1 MQFAWDLT
9 VKPLSESS
17 CEFTDLI
24 SVFETDGYL
33 AFVEKSGAAPEQVKD
48 AMQRAIDAHHAEE
61 TPNFAKSI
69 ERRALRK
76 ALSTG
81 R

>member
-1 MQFAWDLT
+1 VNSRD
-9 VKPLSESS
+9 S
-17 CEFTDLI
+17 I
-24 SVFETDGYL
+24 SVFETDEYL
-33 AFVEKSGAAPEQVKD
+33 AFVEKSGASPEQVKD
-48 AMQRAIDAHHAEE
+48 TIQRAIDAHNAEE

-69 ERRALRK
+69 ERK